1 MKLEQIKALDKK
13 HIAQT
18 FSRYDL
24 AFAKAR
30 GAQVW
35 DTEGKRYL
43 DLLGGVAV
51 NGLGLDLA
59 VQKAALAQ
67 MKAWIHSSNLYY
79 SGPQALLARELTA
92 LSFADRVFFA
102 NTGAEAI
109 EVSIKLARR
118 WGHLRLKGAHEII
131 ALKGSFHGRTTGA
144 LAATGQARFHQGLGP
159 LLPGIKFAPP
169 NDLKAMARLMSG
181 KTCAVLAEP
190 VMGEGGIHV
199 LDKAYLKG
207 LRALCDRRHALLILD
222 EIQTG
227 LGRTGKLFAYQ
238 HYGITP
244 DLMPLG
250 KSLGG
255 GFPLSVVLATE
266 EAAAVF
272 GPGDHGTTLGGN
284 PVACAAGLAL
294 LKAVQARALPAHAA
308 KLGQRMKAAFEAARR
323 QGAPILAV
331 RGLGLMLGVQLS
343 GPARP
348 VVDAL
353 QARGLLANA
362 TAGDVLRLLPPLN
375 ITQAQADRAVAIIL
389 STLKDPAVAAGLN
402 PQPARNA

>member
-13 HIAQT
+13 HIAHT
-18 FSRYDL
+18 FSRYDM

-30 GAQVW
+30 GAEVW
-35 DTEGKRYL
+35 DTEGKRHL

-51 NGLGLDLA
+51 NSLGLDAA

-67 MKAWIHSSNLYY
+67 MKLWLHSSNLYY

-92 LSFADRVFFA
+92 SSFADKVFFA
-102 NTGAEAI
+102 STGAEATEI
-109 EVSIKLARR
+109 CIKLARR
-118 WGHLRLKGAHEII
+118 WGHLRLKGAFEII
-131 ALKGSFHGRTTGA
+131 TLQGSFHGRTTGA
-144 LAATGQARFHQGLGP
+144 LAATGQPKFHQGLGP
-159 LLPGIKFAPP
+159 LMPGFKHAPA
-169 NDLKAMARLMSG
+169 NDLKAMARLASR
-181 KTCAVLAEP
+181 KTCAIMVEP

-199 LDKAYLKG
+199 LDKAYLRG
-207 LRALCDRRHALLILD
+207 LRALCDRLGALLILD

-238 HYGITP
+238 HAGVKP

-255 GFPLSVVLATE
+255 GFPLSAVLATD
-266 EAAAVF
+266 EAASVF
-272 GPGDHGTTLGGN
+272 GPGDHGTTLGGH

-294 LKAVQARALPAHAA
+294 LKAVKSRGLAAHAA
-308 KLGQRMKAAFEAARR
+308 KVGSRIKAALQAAQR
-323 QGAPILAV
+323 QGAPIRAV

-353 QARGLLANA
+353 QARGILANA

-375 ITQAQADRAVAIIL
+375 ITQAQADKAVAVIL
-389 STLKDPAVAAGLN
+389 SALKDPAVAAGLN
-402 PQPARNA
+402 PKPARNA